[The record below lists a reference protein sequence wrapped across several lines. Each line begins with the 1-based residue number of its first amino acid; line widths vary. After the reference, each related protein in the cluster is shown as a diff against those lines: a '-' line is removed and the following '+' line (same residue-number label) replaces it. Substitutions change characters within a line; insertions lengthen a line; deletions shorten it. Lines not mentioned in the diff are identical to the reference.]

1 MLYAMGERREKKRA
15 LCPKTCALLGEV
27 PDLFQDFF
35 FPA

>member
-1 MLYAMGERREKKRA
+1 MLYAMGERWEKNRA